1 KVRLAQLGRQVSVA
15 VVVALVLA
23 APYLPTLF
31 HWAAQGGAA
40 GVRDA
45 SAATAALVPR
55 DLELFNTFGT
65 GVGFDVP
72 LRGALMIVGAWQAVR
87 WQTGRAVA
95 RIGTLLAALAAPA
108 VCVLPALQ
116 AVRDGAAC
124 QGAHLDRLLMT
135 LGV

>member
-1 KVRLAQLGRQVSVA
+1 LIAAGIVLIHGTEAYSAAIGLLVVLVASRRKVRLAQLGRQVSVA

-45 SAATAALVPR
+45 SAATAARVPR

-65 GVGFDVP
+65 GLGFGVP
-72 LRGALMIVGAWQAVR
+72 LRGVLMLVGAW
-87 WQTGRAVA
+87 
-95 RIGTLLAALAAPA
+95 PA
-108 VCVLPALQ
+108 V
-116 AVRDGAAC
+116 
-124 QGAHLDRLLMT
+124 
-135 LGV
+135 